1 MSYKILTK
9 NGIDNSNIDGARGE
23 YFNSGMRDGIVQGV
37 LNEGTFITSSNNVIS
52 FDTCELRISGHRIVM
67 DSAFTQTFS
76 SAPTTDTNYSLIA
89 QIIVDDNQ
97 NVDFS
102 IFVQTSNTALIQ
114 NDLYKTITGNGTYQV
129 EIGKFTL
136 KTTLNIENLVRT
148 IDVITGSS
156 NNFINSNETN
166 FITDEYNKTVNL
178 LPLRP
183 DGIYNNSGT
192 IMTISGDTISMF
204 ATNSVDSTS
213 SFYLSG
219 VNNEVKLKSGHTYT
233 LKAFDVTGNTGSR
246 LITVSVR
253 KSDGTIASDYIYFYF
268 PNTSTT
274 FTLTEDVTL
283 RGVSFYTV
291 AGKAFDC
298 SFKMGLFE
306 DDNPT
311 VFYPYNGELVNEKE
325 ITNDVLYDKDSEHWE
340 INRGLTAGM
349 KGMDNALQF
358 SGYYGLDITKYKS
371 LNVYVS
377 LNNGEFKYVL
387 KAINQSATR
396 YNGGAILPLHS
407 YDDICK
413 VAMNVSSEAFSWH
426 VGFYSGQINETTY
439 TDCDNNANWVV
450 TKIEGVK

>member
-1 MSYKILTK
+1 MANNT
-9 NGIDNSNIDGARGE
+9 NTFDIDSEIATNNIESD
-23 YFNSGMRDGIVQGV
+23 IVQEHDIESEINVGGQGV
-37 LNEGTFITSSNNVIS
+37 IIGYDENV
-52 FDTCELRISGHRIVM
+52 
-67 DSAFTQTFS
+67 
-76 SAPTTDTNYSLIA
+76 
-89 QIIVDDNQ
+89 
-97 NVDFS
+97 
-102 IFVQTSNTALIQ
+102 
-114 NDLYKTITGNGTYQV
+114 
-129 EIGKFTL
+129 
-136 KTTLNIENLVRT
+136 
-148 IDVITGSS
+148 
-156 NNFINSNETN
+156 

-204 ATNSVDSTS
+204 ATNSIDSAS
-213 SFYLSG
+213 AFYLSG

-233 LKAFDVTGNTGSR
+233 LKAFDVTGNTGNN
-246 LITVSVR
+246 LITGRVE
-253 KSDGTIASDYIYFYF
+253 KSDGTTANDYIYFYF

-283 RGVSFYTV
+283 RGISFYTT
-291 AGKAFDC
+291 AGNAFDC

-325 ITNDVLYDKDSEHWE
+325 ITKDVIYDKDSEHWE

-349 KGMDNALQF
+349 QGGDNALEF
-358 SGYYGLDITKYKS
+358 SGYYGLDITEYKS
-371 LNVYVS
+371 LDVYVS
-377 LNNGEFKYVL
+377 LDNGEFKYVL
-387 KAINQSATR
+387 KVINQSTTR

-413 VAMNVSSEAFSWH
+413 VAINVSSEAFSWH

>member
-37 LNEGTFITSSNNVIS
+37 LNEGLFTATNNIIS

-156 NNFINSNETN
+156 NNFINSNEIN
-166 FITDEYNKTVNL
+166 FITNEYNKTVNL

-192 IMTISGDTISMF
+192 IMTISGDSISMF

-233 LKAFDVTGNTGSR
+233 LKAFDVTGATGNN
-246 LITVSVR
+246 LITGSVR
-253 KSDGTIASDYIYFYF
+253 KSDGTIATDYIYFYF
-268 PNTSTT
+268 PQTSTT
-274 FTLTEDVTL
+274 FTLTEDVTI
-283 RGVSFYTV
+283 RGIGFYTT
-291 AGKAFDC
+291 AGDAFDC

-311 VFYPYNGELVNEKE
+311 VFYPYNGELINEKE
-325 ITNDVLYDKDSEHWE
+325 ITKDVLYDKDSDHWE
-340 INRGLTAGM
+340 INKGYTSGIMATGKNSGGISFPALSSNSYKALLITAQLDGII
-349 KGMDNALQF
+349 KTERVPLLNLIYGWSITIGDLATNKTAYNYITGYIRFPENKIRVVFAGIVF
-358 SGYYGLDITKYKS
+358 SVDSG
-371 LNVYVS
+371 
-377 LNNGEFKYVL
+377 
-387 KAINQSATR
+387 ATDK
-396 YNGGAILPLHS
+396 N
-407 YDDICK
+407 
-413 VAMNVSSEAFSWH
+413 
-426 VGFYSGQINETTY
+426 
-439 TDCDNNANWVV
+439 NNADYII